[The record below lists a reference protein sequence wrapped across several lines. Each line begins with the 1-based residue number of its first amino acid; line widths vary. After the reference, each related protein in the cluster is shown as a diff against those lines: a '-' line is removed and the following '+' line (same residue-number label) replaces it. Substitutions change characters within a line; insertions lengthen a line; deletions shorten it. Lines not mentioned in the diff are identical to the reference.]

1 MASEPGAEMGAAV
14 DGVEGVQKLDE
25 VFLEVETHVDV
36 LVYQVLAV
44 ETL

>member
-1 MASEPGAEMGAAV
+1 MGAAV

-36 LVYQVLAV
+36 LVCGQVLVV